1 MSKVPPTI
9 RSLIA
14 PKKCFPDGYELIE
27 RPTPTITK
35 PNEVLIRM
43 KAVVISTGDTQ
54 FASGQFD
61 ILFGGS
67 KYPSPIG
74 REGSGVV
81 VAIGSAVT
89 DFKVGDAVYG
99 AEIEKPMFTRP
110 PAAWAS
116 DYVVTEAKF
125 LHLKPDNISFEE
137 VAPISSII
145 VTAYQTIRRGLQLQG
160 RDSLAGQTVYIPAAL
175 SGTGSIMI
183 QVARNFF
190 GADKI
195 ISTVSTPK
203 MKLVEE
209 HLPGMVNQLYDYK
222 TQKVVKEV
230 GRGTVDFAVNT
241 QFSTLDDCI
250 ALLKPK
256 TGILMSIASLP
267 TSGIMLEMM
276 GAEFFPRWVG
286 YLLDILQLWYK
297 WKLRGTS
304 IKYEFLSGH
313 PGIMEDMKV
322 VAGIIAQ
329 GKVKTVLTTVD
340 LDDLEE
346 VRKACVKVNTGK
358 GGFGRLVVRI
368 SGDE

>member
-1 MSKVPPTI
+1 MES
-9 RSLIA
+9 
-14 PKKCFPDGYELIE
+14 
-27 RPTPTITK
+27 PTPTFTK

-43 KAVVISTGDTQ
+43 KAVGINTGDTQ

-61 ILFGGS
+61 LLFGGS
-67 KYPSPIG
+67 KFPLPIG

-81 VAIGSAVT
+81 VAVGSAVT

-99 AEIEKPMFTRP
+99 AEIEKPLFGRP

-137 VAPISSII
+137 VAPTPSII

-160 RDSLAGQTVYIPAAL
+160 RDNLVGQTVYIPAAL

-183 QVARNFF
+183 QVARNYF
-190 GADKI
+190 GAEKI

-203 MKLVEE
+203 MKFVEE

-222 TQKVVKEV
+222 TQNVVKEV
-230 GRGTVDFAVNT
+230 GRGTVDFAINT
-241 QFSTLDDCI
+241 QFSTLDECI
-250 ALLKPK
+250 ALLKPR

-267 TSGIMLEMM
+267 KSGVMLELM
-276 GAEFFPRWVG
+276 GAELFPRWVG
-286 YLLDILQLWYK
+286 YLLDFGQLWYK
-297 WKLRGTS
+297 WKLLGTN
-304 IKYEFLSGH
+304 IKYEFLSGD
-313 PGIMEDMKV
+313 PGVVEDMKV
-322 VAGIIAQ
+322 VVEIIAQ
-329 GKVKTVLTTVD
+329 GKVKTVLTKVD

-346 VRKACVKVNTGK
+346 VRKACMKVNVGK
-358 GGFGRLVVRI
+358 GGFGRLVLRI